1 MANPLRRYAN
11 ATLEVPTAGVGAAIQ
26 DPDGN
31 WIAPN
36 ASTLTVKAM
45 LRGYASAVGAALS
58 RTETTGVDQS
68 SVYLSGRLVDPNY
81 LPFGISYPVEC
92 ECTLNSGECQIK
104 GIIQLE
110 VHVQEGFAGRAVED
124 KIGQFIGGRFYMRG
138 ASDG

>member
-1 MANPLRRYAN
+1 MGGGSSVANPLRRYAN

-36 ASTLTVKAM
+36 PSTITVKAM
-45 LRGYASAVGAALS
+45 LRGAALS

-92 ECTLNSGECQIK
+92 ECTLNSGEGQIK
-104 GIIQLE
+104 GKIQLE
-110 VHVQEGFAGRAVED
+110 VQVQEGFAGRAVED
-124 KIGQFIGGRFYMRG
+124 KIGQSIGGRFYMRG